1 MEAVLNNTMQEKILM
16 SFEEKNDFE
25 FEILERFLTG
35 FKNFKVDSNSYITY
49 KTHIKKVYDYYIRKN
64 HYTSEV
70 DMLKKIDIDSIEKF
84 FIDLKMSEKYK
95 PSTFN
100 LIRSANYEYFKFLKD
115 NKHLITVN
123 PIDVVGIYSLGD
135 IEESKKEKEI
145 LTVGEMK
152 ELLKSVNARVKGQRN
167 FEFNS
172 ARDTF
177 LYALLFTTGLRIEE
191 LLNIRLEWI
200 EKTKFGL
207 MINIPKKIV
216 KNNIDKRVPIVKSIM
231 RYYHDYLIER
241 DNIKEKIKEKNFLFI
256 SANGRKI
263 NTTDINDGLRK
274 NIDKAKIDKHIS
286 CHCFRHSLTR
296 ILTTKEVDNSI
307 IYKILGWV
315 ENGIVG
321 KYNGKASDK
330 IYDELKH
337 EVCNI
342 L

>member
-1 MEAVLNNTMQEKILM
+1 MEAVLNNTMQEKLLM
-16 SFEEKNDFE
+16 SIGEKNNFN
-25 FEILERFLTG
+25 FNTLENFLIG
-35 FKNFKVDSNSYITY
+35 YKNFKVGSNSYITY
-49 KTHIKKVYDYYIRKN
+49 KTHIKKVYDHYMRKN
-64 HYTSEV
+64 HYTNEI

-84 FIDLKMSEKYK
+84 FIDLKISGKYK

-152 ELLKSVNARVKGQRN
+152 ELLKAVNVRVKGQRN

-296 ILTTKEVDNSI
+296 TLTIKEVDNSI

-315 ENGIVG
+315 ENGIVS

-330 IYDELKH
+330 IFDELKH